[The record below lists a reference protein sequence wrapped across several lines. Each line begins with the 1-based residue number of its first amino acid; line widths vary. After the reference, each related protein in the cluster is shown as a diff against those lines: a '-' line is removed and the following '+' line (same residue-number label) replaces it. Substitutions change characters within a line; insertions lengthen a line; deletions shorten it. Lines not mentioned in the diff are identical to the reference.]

1 MDHFYQQKL
10 INEKNHLQRQLI
22 EAERKLKSL
31 TEQVSDYEYL
41 VSLLKEGIDLQ
52 EITAFT
58 DVQRAANPNV
68 RALEVHQ
75 AKRLR
80 NLMHSA
86 NRGTL
91 QVRSVRT
98 VEDPKGPE
106 NKVVAIDNASKAGA
120 GFARSRLA
128 AMGKARGLNVGS
140 FGNQMRLTPEGHPVG
155 SVVDTKTKMSLQGV
169 PEADRAASA
178 ENVNILRKN
187 VHAIGRM
194 ADRQMTAQKRAKN
207 YSDSLTIE
215 EGRFVQ
221 RVVDDL
227 SRVGNLLRGRG
238 FATNDEVG
246 ALQREKQTA
255 INIAAG
261 EAKQKRINAEYEA
274 GRPAREAAKKKAQY
288 QKDLE
293 AAAAYRKA
301 KEERA
306 GREDSIFAW
315 KDRQL

>member
-10 INEKNHLQRQLI
+10 INEKNHLQRQLV

-31 TEQVSDYEYL
+31 TEQVGDYERL
-41 VSLLKEGIDLQ
+41 VSLLKEGVDLQ

-58 DVQRAANPNV
+58 DDQRAANPNI

-91 QVRSVRT
+91 QVHSVRT

-120 GFARSRLA
+120 GFARARLA

-140 FGNQMRLTPEGHPVG
+140 FGNQMRLTPDQHPVG

-169 PEADRAASA
+169 PEGERAASA

-194 ADRQMTAQKRAKN
+194 ANRQMTAQKRAKN

-215 EGRFVQ
+215 EGRFA
-221 RVVDDL
+221 DTL

-246 ALQREKQTA
+246 ATQRAKQTA
-255 INIAAG
+255 IDIAAG

-274 GRPAREAAKKKAQY
+274 GRPAREAAKKEAQY